1 MFSYLHACNAI
12 VVAGQVIE
20 DDEVAP
26 LNELRQHV
34 LVQQGQ
40 VLRRRHVQRFAESEN
55 VRRSIG
61 TVRCFARSGSG
72 EEVSEDD
79 RHRRLRQV
87 RQPLDQGHDGVAR
100 PIGGNVFRRFEA
112 VPLNRVYL
120 KEKN

>member
-34 LVQQGQ
+34 LVQQAQ
-40 VLRRRHVQRFAESEN
+40 VLRRSHVQRFAEPGAF
-55 VRRSIG
+55 RRSTG
-61 TVRCFARSGSG
+61 TVRRCFTRSGSG

-100 PIGGNVFRRFEA
+100 PIGGNVLSRF
-112 VPLNRVYL
+112 
-120 KEKN
+120 